1 MKYYKSKTYLEKLK
15 RDYPNTSGNILSCVL
30 YIVSYKAFILFGS
43 TFLIMQ
49 EIETFSG
56 RVFVG
61 EQIDFNNQNFPDAL
75 LIPLILSRVSAGFPS
90 PADDYIETSI
100 DLNKEL
106 IRHPFATFYVRASGD
121 SMIDAGIRPN
131 ATLIVDRA
139 IETKSGDIVIARI
152 GDEMCVKE
160 LFIDDDGKVFLMP
173 KNVNYKPIIID
184 ENMDF
189 EIWGKVVC
197 AINKF

>member
-1 MKYYKSKTYLEKLK
+1 
-15 RDYPNTSGNILSCVL
+15 
-30 YIVSYKAFILFGS
+30 
-43 TFLIMQ
+43 MQ
-49 EIETFSG
+49 EIESFDG
-56 RVFVG
+56 RVFIG
-61 EQIDFNNQNFPDAL
+61 EKIDFDRKNFSDTF
-75 LIPLILSRVSAGFPS
+75 LIPLVLSRVSAGFPS

-100 DLNKEL
+100 DLNREL
-106 IRHPFATFYVRASGD
+106 VRHPFATFYVRASGD

-160 LFIDDDGKVFLMP
+160 LFIDDEGKVFLMP
-173 KNVNYKPIIID
+173 KNKNYKPIIITED
-184 ENMDF
+184 LDF

>member
-1 MKYYKSKTYLEKLK
+1 
-15 RDYPNTSGNILSCVL
+15 
-30 YIVSYKAFILFGS
+30 
-43 TFLIMQ
+43 MQ
-49 EIETFSG
+49 EIRTFVNG
-56 RVFVG
+56 RVFPIRAV
-61 EQIDFNNQNFPDAL
+61 ESM
-75 LIPLILSRVSAGFPS
+75 LIPLALSSVSAGFPS

-106 IRHPFATFYVRASGD
+106 IRHPFATFYVRAAGD
-121 SMIDAGIRPN
+121 SMIDADIKPN

-160 LFIDDDGKVFLMP
+160 LFIDDEGKVFLIP
-173 KNVNYKPIIID
+173 KNVNYKLIIID

-197 AINKF
+197 SINKH

>member
-1 MKYYKSKTYLEKLK
+1 M
-15 RDYPNTSGNILSCVL
+15 N
-30 YIVSYKAFILFGS
+30 
-43 TFLIMQ
+43 
-49 EIETFSG
+49 G
-56 RVFVG
+56 RVFPV
-61 EQIDFNNQNFPDAL
+61 EQIEPLFL
-75 LIPLILSRVSAGFPS
+75 PLILSRVAAGFPS
-90 PADDYIETSI
+90 PAEDYIESSI
-100 DLNKEL
+100 DLNREL

-160 LFIDDDGKVFLMP
+160 LFIDDAGKVLLIP
-173 KNVNYKPIIID
+173 KNANYKPIEIL

-189 EIWGKVVC
+189 EIWGKVIVSF
-197 AINKF
+197 NHH

>member
-1 MKYYKSKTYLEKLK
+1 
-15 RDYPNTSGNILSCVL
+15 
-30 YIVSYKAFILFGS
+30 
-43 TFLIMQ
+43 MQ
-49 EIETFSG
+49 EIESFSG

-61 EQIDFNNQNFPDAL
+61 EPINFDRQNFADAL
-75 LIPLILSRVSAGFPS
+75 LIPFVLSSVSAGFPS

-100 DLNKEL
+100 DLNREL
-106 IRHPFATFYVRASGD
+106 VRHPFATFYVRASGD

-139 IETKSGDIVIARI
+139 IETKPGDIVIARI

-160 LFIDDDGKVFLMP
+160 LFIDDDGKVLLIP
-173 KNVNYKPIIID
+173 RNDSYKPIIVD

-197 AINKF
+197 SINKH